1 MSFLC
6 PRVAEALAEAQGRN
20 PEPKKKMNLKSN
32 IRIIAILTLVFLNV
46 GCDQLSK
53 KIVREKITANER
65 IVVIKN
71 NLILTNV
78 ENTGA
83 AYSLGSDLS
92 PLIKRILLQ
101 LIPAIVLIVMFLTI
115 VFKTKYSKEMVIG
128 FCFIIGGGIGNIFDR
143 IVYGSVTDFMYID
156 LGFFNTEIFNM
167 ADVSIVV
174 GALIVVVFSFIQ
186 KKDTISLEK
195 KLG

>member
-1 MSFLC
+1 MS
-6 PRVAEALAEAQGRN
+6 
-20 PEPKKKMNLKSN
+20 LKLN

-53 KIVREKITANER
+53 KIVREKITVNER
-65 IVVIKN
+65 IVVIKD
-71 NLILTNV
+71 NLILTKV

-83 AYSLGSDLS
+83 AYSLGSDMS
-92 PLIKRILLQ
+92 PLTKRILLQ
-101 LIPAIVLIVMFLTI
+101 LIPAIVLIVMFWVI
-115 VFKTKYSKEMVIG
+115 VFKTSYTKETVIG
-128 FCFIIGGGIGNIFDR
+128 FCFIIGGGIGNVFDR

-174 GALIVVVFSFIQ
+174 GSLIVLIFSFVN
-186 KKDTISLEK
+186 KNNTVHFKED
-195 KLG
+195 LG